1 MDSESFSSK
10 IEKLSETN
18 FHAWKQKI
26 KHLLALKDLSE
37 FIEESSPSDDSDK
50 ANWKRKDRKAQA
62 IIGLTLSDDI
72 LENVRDVEST
82 KDMWQKICDVFE
94 RHTLLNKLSARKK
107 FYTALKEEN
116 ESALQFSNRVRQ
128 LASTLK
134 SMKVNVDESEMAM
147 ALLNGLPTAY
157 DPLISALD
165 ALHGE
170 KDDLKFDYVKSR
182 VLQEEQRI
190 EKRIGQD
197 NAKSE
202 ASALVS
208 NQRQYRRDRP
218 KCNFC
223 GRLGH
228 VESKCWKKHPHLNPH
243 NKTVSKDPAAFVAA
257 ENEEDFVCLLA
268 KHSKYAEDSI
278 QTEKSSNWY
287 IDSGCSN
294 HMTHDKSLFSSY
306 TAISRPSSVELG
318 NGNKTPI
325 QGAGTVHVRIKVH
338 GASKLCILTDVYYV
352 PELGYNLMSVPT
364 LDKKGL
370 STTFSNKKC
379 HVSRQ
384 GTLLATGSMFGNL
397 YKIDIDSSIPI
408 KSRALTAQSLDI
420 WHQRLAHIDPST
432 IQRMSNNRVVNGIE
446 LKRQESPTPCA
457 HCIAGKGHRTPFPQ
471 QSRTMTSELLEL
483 IHSDV
488 KGPIEIQSHGG
499 SRYFITFID
508 DFSKWTTVYPM
519 KEKSESFQC
528 FKKFHKFAET
538 HSGQKL
544 KILRTDNGGE
554 YTSNE
559 FQNYLEQNGIVHQPT
574 VAYSPQQNGVAER
587 MNRTLMDLVRSMLH
601 AKNMEKPFWAE
612 ALQTATYVRNRVTS
626 RSLPNDTTP
635 FHRWHGKAPNLS
647 HVRIFGSRCHYILP
661 KSKVKSLDTRSRE
674 AIFVGYAQQSKGYKL
689 WDVMSCKCVISRDVI
704 FHEQEHLSNTVTA
717 DISIPSEDTLNQG
730 GDTQVRSSSIPEK
743 ITESESPEPESDS
756 DRDEDYQEVTP
767 ESTST
772 ELRRGTRQRKPP
784 SEWWKTTANIALS
797 ANIVPQSYK
806 SATSLE
812 NIDFWTPGIDKEHDC
827 LIRNKTWTLVDR
839 TPCMHV
845 LPCKY
850 VFRVKNG
857 APKARLVALGCRQL
871 YGIDYQETFAP
882 VVKLTTIRVLL
893 AIAAV
898 LDFEIEQMDVV
909 TAFLNGDLKEDIY
922 MQVPEGL
929 RSLEN
934 ENKVCKLQKSLYGL
948 KQAPRQW
955 YAKIHDY
962 LLTHLKFKSS
972 SDDPCLYVRRT
983 NSSITILALY
993 VDDLLI
999 LGDSREE
1006 ISSIKDEF
1014 SKRFEMKDLGPAK
1027 VMLGIEISRDRKNRK
1042 LFISQQ
1048 QYIDEIL
1055 KRFNMNESRTVTT
1068 PMEKSSLS
1076 ELDIKDERAPEN
1088 TPYRQAIGSLIY
1100 LVSGTRPD
1108 LAFCVRRLSQYLE
1121 NPQKNHWTAVK
1132 RVLRYLKG
1140 TSRHGILYDGR
1151 LGTTLRG
1158 YADSD
1163 YAGCTKSRKSTSGYV
1178 FLIAGGAI
1186 SWKSK
1191 KQSIVATSS
1200 CETEY
1205 VSSCMASKEAVWL
1218 ARLCA
1223 ALDPSHIKQPV
1234 EIKVDNNGAKDLAHN
1249 ATINERTKH
1258 IDVQYHFVR
1267 QCIQDKSIILSRCDT
1282 SDQVAD
1288 PLTKPLDRIAHSKH
1302 CSLQGLVENQTHDL
1316 LRSRGSVAISN
1327 LEKVMKY

>member
-37 FIEESSPSDDSDK
+37 FIEESSPDDDTESST
-50 ANWKRKDRKAQA
+50 WKRKDRKAQA
-62 IIGLTLSDDI
+62 IIALTLSDDI
-72 LENVRDVEST
+72 LENVRDVTNT
-82 KDMWQKICDVFE
+82 KDMWKKICDIFE

-107 FYTALKEEN
+107 FYTAVKEET
-116 ESALQFSNRVRQ
+116 ESALQFSNRIRQ

-134 SMKVNVDESEMAM
+134 TMKVNVDESEMAM

-157 DPLISALD
+157 DSLISALD
-165 ALHGE
+165 AVHGE
-170 KDDLKFDYVKSR
+170 KDDLKFDFVKSR

-190 EKRIGQD
+190 EQRSEQG
-197 NAKSE
+197 NVKSE
-202 ASALVS
+202 ASDLLT
-208 NQRQYRRDRP
+208 NQRPYRRDRP

-228 VESKCWKKHPHLNPH
+228 VEAKCWKKHPHLYPYK
-243 NKTVSKDPAAFVAA
+243 KTANKDPAAFVAT
-257 ENEEDFVCLLA
+257 ENEEDVVCLLA
-268 KHSKYAEDSI
+268 KHSKNSDDS
-278 QTEKSSNWY
+278 TEPKKSRNWY
-287 IDSGCSN
+287 IDSGCSS

-306 TAISRPSSVELG
+306 TDISNPSSVELG

-338 GASKLCILTDVYYV
+338 GTSKICILTDVYYV
-352 PELGYNLMSVPT
+352 SELGYNLMSVPT

-370 STTFSNKKC
+370 TITFSDTKC
-379 HVSRQ
+379 HISKE
-384 GTLLATGSMFGNL
+384 GTLLASGSIYGNL
-397 YKIDIDSSIPI
+397 YKLDIDSSTPI
-408 KSRALTAQSLDI
+408 RSKALMAHSLNI
-420 WHQRLAHIDPST
+420 WHQRLAHIDHNA
-432 IQRMSNNRVVNGIE
+432 IRKMSKNRTVNGLE
-446 LKRQESPTPCA
+446 LRNEQEPPTPCT
-457 HCIAGKGHRTPFPQ
+457 HCITGKGHRTPFPK
-471 QSRTMTSELLEL
+471 QSNTKTSKLLEL

-488 KGPIEIQSHGG
+488 KGPIETKSHGG

-508 DFSKWTTVYPM
+508 DFSKWTTVYTM
-519 KEKSESFQC
+519 KEKSQSFQC
-528 FKKFHKFAET
+528 FVKFHKFAET
-538 HSGQKL
+538 HSGEKV

-559 FQNYLEQNGIVHQPT
+559 FQSYLEQNGRVHQPT
-574 VAYSPQQNGVAER
+574 VAYSPQQNEVAER

-601 AKNMEKPFWAE
+601 AKNIEKPFWAE
-612 ALQTATYVRNRVTS
+612 ALQTATYIRNRVTS
-626 RSLPNDTTP
+626 RSLANDTTP

-647 HVRIFGSRCHYILP
+647 HTRIFGSRCHYVLP
-661 KSKVKSLDTRSRE
+661 RSKVKSLDTRSRE
-674 AIFVGYAQQSKGYKL
+674 AIFVGYALQSKGYKL
-689 WDVMSCKCVISRDVI
+689 WDVNTCKCVISRDVI
-704 FHEQEHLSNTVTA
+704 FHEQE
-717 DISIPSEDTLNQG
+717 DISTTVSTDISEDTLNPG
-730 GDTQVRSSSIPEK
+730 GDTKVDSKSISECVSEGES
-743 ITESESPEPESDS
+743 TERDSESDN
-756 DRDEDYQEVTP
+756 DEDYQEAAN
-767 ESTST
+767 ESTPT
-772 ELRRGTRQRKPP
+772 ELRRSTRQRRPP
-784 SEWWKTTANIALS
+784 SEWRNITANIALS
-797 ANIVPQSYK
+797 ATIVPQSYK
-806 SATSLE
+806 SAVSQE

-839 TPCMHV
+839 TPDMHV

-871 YGIDYQETFAP
+871 YGVDYLETFAP

-909 TAFLNGDLKEDIY
+909 TAFLNGDLTEDIY

-929 RSLEN
+929 KNPEN

-962 LLTHLKFKSS
+962 LISHLKFKCST
-972 SDDPCLYVRRT
+972 DDPCLYVRKT
-983 NSSITILALY
+983 DSSITIIALY

-999 LGDSREE
+999 LGNSKNE
-1006 ISSIKDEF
+1006 ISSIKNEF
-1014 SKRFEMKDLGPAK
+1014 STKFEMKDLGPAK
-1027 VMLGIEISRDRKNRK
+1027 VMLGIEITRDRKNQR

-1048 QYIDEIL
+1048 QYITEIL
-1055 KRFNMNESRTVTT
+1055 KRFNMSESRTVST

-1076 ELDIKDERAPEN
+1076 ELDMIDEKALEN

-1108 LAFCVRRLSQYLE
+1108 LAFCVRKLSQYLE
-1121 NPQKNHWTAVK
+1121 HPQKNHWTAVK

-1140 TSRHGILYDGR
+1140 TSTHGILYDGH
-1151 LGTTLRG
+1151 LGTTLSG
-1158 YADSD
+1158 YSDSD
-1163 YAGCTKSRKSTSGYV
+1163 YAGCTRTRKSTSGYV

-1191 KQSIVATSS
+1191 KQSVVATSS
-1200 CETEY
+1200 CEAEY
-1205 VSSCMASKEAVWL
+1205 VASCLAAKEAIWL
-1218 ARLCA
+1218 ARLCSI
-1223 ALDPSHIKQPV
+1223 LDPTYTTKPV
-1234 EIKVDNNGAKDLAHN
+1234 QIRVDNNGAKDLAHN

-1267 QCIQDKSIILSRCDT
+1267 QCIQDRSIIINRCDT

-1316 LRSRGSVAISN
+1316 SRSRGSV
-1327 LEKVMKY
+1327 E